1 MLRLIHSFDP
11 DLAGQISTFEKLRLS
26 RNWDHLSAGSLKNI
40 QLSTTSNASQDAKF
54 IKQLPI
60 PRYSSEPK
68 DFGDSVD
75 DGIFVWQHRLDLV
88 NSIIDAVD
96 MGTKIETDEFGAP
109 PIDFKILPEQQRGM
123 ILSGP
128 HGIGKSGMTRFIA
141 AVAQMNDCFLFYVV
155 REVDSGDRSFGLIFP
170 VSYQRSCSS
179 SSPMLANCFNLQARH
194 CNLTSNLPLL
204 RSCASITRNCVI
216 IPIQ

>member
-1 MLRLIHSFDP
+1 MD
-11 DLAGQISTFEKLRLS
+11 
-26 RNWDHLSAGSLKNI
+26 SLKKL
-40 QLSTTSNASQDAKF
+40 QLSTTTNATAPAEHVVR
-54 IKQLPI
+54 LAI

-68 DFGDSVD
+68 DFDDSVV

-88 NSIIDAVD
+88 KSLIAAVV
-96 MGTKIETDEFGAP
+96 MGKKVVTNEFGAP
-109 PIDFKILPEQQRGM
+109 PADFKPEPSARRGM